1 MPPNLSRAN
10 GAAPFRTALPA
21 VLLAGCLTGCILDG
35 GDGDGYARPPRT
47 TFDFSRL
54 DSLDNP
60 LAKWYAIEKGRN
72 LVGVKFAFTSISYK
86 HQVDSNIAAFAS
98 EIGASPAIAGAYF
111 DLSSQPKNLKAF
123 LDAVAGNGCVPF
135 VTLDPKDWDDP
146 DSIYQR
152 TFTSLIL
159 SGRFDDTLM
168 ALAGTL
174 RDFGKPVV
182 FRFAHEMNGD
192 WYPYCG
198 IFSGGGADTDKDG
211 NPDGPQRYVEAWR
224 HVHDLFAAAGAANL
238 VWVFCPNAESF
249 PRADWNRPFRYY
261 PGADYVDLIS
271 VDSYEHP
278 DKSSRS
284 LEAVLAEYLNE
295 MGLFYESGASGE
307 FGAIGENARSARSAL
322 SAKPAKGGSTAQ
334 VKPFGLSEFGT
345 YRTAGASKAEWYA
358 SALGYIS
365 GSGRVQF
372 GILFNA
378 SAKGKDYSITGLGDR
393 LKAALAAPGLLLGIL
408 AAQPTLAMEND
419 P

>member
-1 MPPNLSRAN
+1 MPLWMI
-10 GAAPFRTALPA
+10 GLVALA
-21 VLLAGCLTGCILDG
+21 LTGCIVDG
-35 GDGDGYARPPRT
+35 GGGSAKTPRT

-60 LAKWYAIEKGRN
+60 LARWYAIDKGRN
-72 LVGVKFAFTSISYK
+72 LVGVKFAFTSMNYK

-98 EIGASPAIAGAYF
+98 EIGAAPAIAGAYF

-123 LDAVAGNGCVPF
+123 LEAVAGNGCIPF
-135 VTLDPKDWDDP
+135 VTLDPKDWDDA
-146 DSIYQR
+146 DSVHQR

-159 SGRFDDTLM
+159 SGGFDDTLK

-198 IFSGGGADTDKDG
+198 IHLGGGADADRDG
-211 NPDGPQRYVEAWR
+211 QPDGPQRYVEAWR

-249 PRADWNRPFRYY
+249 PGADWNRPFRYY

-271 VDSYEHP
+271 VDSYESP
-278 DKSSRS
+278 DKSNRS
-284 LEAVLAEYLNE
+284 LEAVLMEYMNE
-295 MGLFYESGASGE
+295 MGLFYESIGFGE
-307 FGAIGENARSARSAL
+307 SAI
-322 SAKPAKGGSTAQ
+322 PAKLAKLAEGGSAAV

-345 YRTAGASKAEWYA
+345 YRNTGDAKAEWYA

-372 GILFNA
+372 GILYNA
-378 SAKGKDYSITGLGDR
+378 SQRGRDYSIAGLGDR
-393 LKAALAAPGLLLGIL
+393 LKAALSSPGLLLGIL
-408 AAQPTLAMEND
+408 AVRPSIAMERS

>member
-1 MPPNLSRAN
+1 MLRISRNLNMLS
-10 GAAPFRTALPA
+10 PFRTGIPA
-21 VLLAGCLTGCILDG
+21 FVLAGCLTGCLTGCILEGG
-35 GDGDGYARPPRT
+35 GDGGSGKAPRT

-60 LAKWYAIEKGRN
+60 LSKWYSIEKGRN
-72 LVGVKFAFTSISYK
+72 LMGVKFAFTSISYK
-86 HQVDSNIAAFAS
+86 HQADSNIAAFAY
-98 EIGASPAIAGAYF
+98 EVGFPPAIAGAYF
-111 DLSSQPKNLKAF
+111 DLSSQPKNLKTF

-135 VTLDPKDWDDP
+135 VTLDPKDWDEP
-146 DSIYQR
+146 DIAYQR

-159 SGRFDDTLM
+159 SGRFDDTLK

-192 WYPYCG
+192 WYPYSG
-198 IFSGGGADTDKDG
+198 IFQGGGADADRDG
-211 NPDGPQRYVEAWR
+211 RPDGPQRYVEAWR
-224 HVHDLFAAAGAANL
+224 HVHDLFSAAGAANL

-261 PGADYVDLIS
+261 PGAAYVDLIS
-271 VDSYEHP
+271 VDSYESP

-284 LEAVLAEYLNE
+284 LESVLAEYLNE
-295 MGLFYESGASGE
+295 MGLFYESAGSGASVE
-307 FGAIGENARSARSAL
+307 GASSGL
-322 SAKPAKGGSTAQ
+322 

-345 YRTAGASKAEWYA
+345 YRASGAAKAEWYA

-372 GILFNA
+372 GIVYNA
-378 SAKGKDYSITGLGDR
+378 SNLGKDYSLTGLGNR
-393 LKAALAAPGLLLGIL
+393 LKAALSAPGLLFGIL
-408 AAQPTLAMEND
+408 AAHPALAMEKS

>member
-1 MPPNLSRAN
+1 MSPAFRRPDIL
-10 GAAPFRTALPA
+10 AALRSAIPA
-21 VLLAGCLTGCILDG
+21 FTLAGCLTGCILDG
-35 GDGDGYARPPRT
+35 GGGTGGAGKAPRT
-47 TFDFSRL
+47 SFDFSRL

-98 EIGASPAIAGAYF
+98 EIGAAPVIAGAYF

-135 VTLDPKDWDDP
+135 VTLDPKDWDEP
-146 DSIYQR
+146 DVGYQR
-152 TFTSLIL
+152 TFTSMIL
-159 SGRFDDTLM
+159 SGRFDDTLK

-192 WYPYCG
+192 WYPYSG
-198 IFSGGGADTDKDG
+198 VFQGGGGDKDKDG

-224 HVHDLFAAAGAANL
+224 HAHDLFSAAGAGNL

-249 PRADWNRPFRYY
+249 PGADWNRPFQYY
-261 PGADYVDLIS
+261 PGAGYVDLIS
-271 VDSYEHP
+271 VDSYESP
-278 DKSSRS
+278 DKSIRS

-295 MGLFYESGASGE
+295 MGLFYESEESGE
-307 FGAIGENARSARSAL
+307 
-322 SAKPAKGGSTAQ
+322 SAKSGEGGPAAMI
-334 VKPFGLSEFGT
+334 KPFGLSEFGT
-345 YRTAGASKAEWYA
+345 YRTAGAAKAEWYA
-358 SALGYIS
+358 SALGYIA

-372 GILFNA
+372 GILYN
-378 SAKGKDYSITGLGDR
+378 GRNGREDYSISGLGDR
-393 LKAALAAPGLLLGIL
+393 LKPALSAPGLLLG
-408 AAQPTLAMEND
+408 TLATRSAIAMETG

>member
-1 MPPNLSRAN
+1 MPPASPRMNFL
-10 GAAPFRTALPA
+10 AALRTAIPA
-21 VLLAGCLTGCILDG
+21 AALAGCLTGCILDG
-35 GDGDGYARPPRT
+35 GGGPGQPPRT

-54 DSLDNP
+54 DSLENP
-60 LAKWYAIEKGRN
+60 LSRWYAIDKGRN

-98 EIGASPAIAGAYF
+98 EIGAAPAIAGAYF

-135 VTLDPKDWDDP
+135 VTLDPKDWDEP
-146 DSIYQR
+146 DMAYQR
-152 TFTSLIL
+152 TFASMIL
-159 SGRFDDTLM
+159 SGGFDDTLK

-192 WYPYCG
+192 WYPYSG
-198 IFSGGGADTDKDG
+198 VFQGGGGDTDKDG

-224 HVHDLFAAAGAANL
+224 HVHDLFSAAGAANL

-261 PGADYVDLIS
+261 PGAGYVDLIS
-271 VDSYEHP
+271 VDSYESP
-278 DKSSRS
+278 DKSNRS

-295 MGLFYESGASGE
+295 MGLFYESGESN
-307 FGAIGENARSARSAL
+307 GAAKAGSAAD
-322 SAKPAKGGSTAQ
+322 

-345 YRTAGASKAEWYA
+345 YRTSGDAKAEWYA

-372 GILFNA
+372 GILYNGRNGRA
-378 SAKGKDYSITGLGDR
+378 DYSISGLGDR
-393 LKAALAAPGLLLGIL
+393 LKAAFSAPGLLLGIL
-408 AAQPTLAMEND
+408 ADRPVIALETSP
-419 P
+419 